1 MKKMNIPLMATL
13 LVLSIIVCPIL
24 YFTLGPTLDPVQ
36 LETLKARNWKN
47 CLHLII
53 KDSIPLAFGDGAA
66 IPTISVNS
74 AFGLPSTCSP
84 SVRAWAL
91 SIGA

>member
-1 MKKMNIPLMATL
+1 MVKNKSDKSPKSKFSNTFWRRIFSHFK
-13 LVLSIIVCPIL
+13 V
-24 YFTLGPTLDPVQ
+24 
-36 LETLKARNWKN
+36 RNWKN

-53 KDSIPLAFGDGAA
+53 KDSIPLAFGGGAA

-74 AFGLPSTCSP
+74 PFGLPSTCSP